1 MNEMKKQLFKGG
13 HHYCIVCHNLE
24 ESIAFYSEV
33 LSFRFISYAKE
44 KTDTENIRFAYMQN
58 DTLLLALIEPEGWKD
73 EACEWAAAGL
83 NHLCLICGD
92 GDATE
97 EMLREKH
104 GIVFESIE
112 DEPDWKCMF
121 FRGPN
126 QERIEIME
134 IRSDMFPVVYTTP
147 NDSPYIRGMGH
158 IGIFSGEY
166 EKSIEFYTDVM
177 GFEHLIT
184 FEEGGPDQPF
194 WNKNAVLRCSD
205 TVIELLCPLRHPVVR
220 EKYYYQARM
229 QMTLFGM
236 EPLGTVQ
243 DVAKALGETSGIEWI
258 QREVAYLPDLP
269 PGNDIEWVSF
279 RDPNGFLWEIIKD
292 TDRLESLK
300 SVKRVNEADE

>member
-1 MNEMKKQLFKGG
+1 MKKQLFTGG
-13 HHYCIVCHNLE
+13 HHYCVVCHNLE
-24 ESIAFYSEV
+24 ESVAFYRDV
-33 LSFRFISYAKE
+33 LSFRFVSFAEE
-44 KTDTENIRFAYMQN
+44 KTDTENIRFAYMKN
-58 DTLLLALIEPEGWKD
+58 DILLLALIEPEGWKD

-97 EMLREKH
+97 AMLREKH
-104 GIVFESIE
+104 GIEFESIE
-112 DEPDWKCMF
+112 DEPDWKCLF

-134 IRSDMFPVVYTTP
+134 IRSEMFPVIYTTP

-158 IGIFSGEY
+158 VGIFSGDY
-166 EKSIEFYTDVM
+166 EKSIHFYCDVM

-194 WNKNAVLRCSD
+194 WNKNAVLKCND
-205 TVIELLCPLRHPVVR
+205 AVIELLCPLQHAVVR

-236 EPLGTVQ
+236 KPAGTVH
-243 DVAKALGETSGIEWI
+243 DAAGALSAAPEIEWI
-258 QREVAYLPDLP
+258 QKEVDFLPDLP

-279 RDPNGFLWEIIKD
+279 RDPNGFLWEIVEDIPR
-292 TDRLESLK
+292 TECAR
-300 SVKRVNEADE
+300 EAK